1 MIYTIP
7 SKRTLLI
14 GETVKW
20 YKHTKLC
27 TGIVRDDLDSYIVV
41 LCINI
46 GGEKCCKKKKIKKDI
61 LITKE
66 QEKMDVRRVLL
77 QNRFKKMTKIQLLE
91 QVKNGGLSE
100 LEQEVITEV
109 LITKGT
115 TNAELEAYDLEVPE
129 SKEAPEQSDE
139 DEEDINE
146 SIKVEATDKEQE
158 DGIVDEDS
166 GAIIPNEGE
175 TVKDGKIVQPSV
187 VENEE
192 DVKYEDPLTEE
203 EVELQKK
210 QEEQRNKKKEEKKPV
225 KIDVNKTTRKDVL
238 YIDPNLLTVDEGFNT
253 RFDLGDIDEL
263 KNSIIENGVRIPIR
277 GYKEGEKYV
286 VIDGHRRTIATLK
299 AIAEGND
306 IARVPF
312 ISEKKRT
319 MEERIFDILLSNDGK
334 PLTSIELGET
344 YRRLKDYGYTY
355 TEIANK
361 IGKTVKSVSDLVL
374 VAESSKELKELIK
387 GGDISATLV
396 FEIKKS
402 MGNDELAEK
411 IIKDKVAEKKE
422 TFKDE
427 QKKQKVTKKDIK
439 NIIQKQK
446 DNTVNKEKHKEVD
459 EIPEN
464 QDKKVDKVYNEKQVK
479 ELLQKQKDA
488 CISALPEEM
497 RKLLNDVNLVL

>member
-1 MIYTIP
+1 MTHAIL

-41 LCINI
+41 LCIDI
-46 GGEKCCKKKKIKKDI
+46 EGEKCCKKKKIKKDI

-100 LEQEVITEV
+100 LEQEVITEI

-129 SKEAPEQSDE
+129 VDETPEQSDE

-146 SIKVEATDKEQE
+146 SIQVEATDKEEEKE
-158 DGIVDEDS
+158 D
-166 GAIIPNEGE
+166 
-175 TVKDGKIVQPSV
+175 
-187 VENEE
+187 EE
-192 DVKYEDPLTEE
+192 DVRYEEPLTEE
-203 EVELQKK
+203 EIELQKK
-210 QEEQRNKKKEEKKPV
+210 QEEQRKKNEEKKKAA
-225 KIDVNKTTRKDVL
+225 KIEINKTTRKDVL
-238 YIDPNLLTVDEGFNT
+238 YIDPNLLTIDEGFNT

-277 GYKEGEKYV
+277 GYKEGETYV

-299 AIAEGND
+299 AISEGND

-427 QKKQKVTKKDIK
+427 QKKQRVTKKDIK
-439 NIIQKQK
+439 DIIQKQK

-459 EIPEN
+459 KIPEN
-464 QDKKVDKVYNEKQVK
+464 QDKKVDKVFNEKQVR
-479 ELLQKQKDA
+479 ELLQRQKDA
-488 CISALPEEM
+488 CIAALPEDMKE
-497 RKLLNDVNLVL
+497 LLNDVDLVL